1 MKRCK
6 ILNIQSVSDII
17 TNSSSEVFVINA
29 ENSAVKEFINTIGER
44 DKSYYLDIF
53 ETEDDV
59 KKFLVNNIFHYDVL
73 SDIDGFI
80 EKNVLKTIAD
90 YHYPLSN
97 LEEKGVSIEKMVE
110 IFLPLYS
117 CLVGKVV
124 LNFEDDCG
132 YPSWIDD
139 IISFSRKNN
148 LIEFSDRV

>member
-44 DKSYYLDIF
+44 DKSYYLDIL

-59 KKFLVNNIFHYDVL
+59 KKFLINNIFHYDVL

-80 EKNVLKTIAD
+80 KKNVLKTIAD

-139 IISFSRKNN
+139 IVHLARNNN
-148 LIEFSDRV
+148 LIEFFDRV